1 MARTAAT
8 SAWPTRG
15 PAWRLTWPSGTEISQ
30 SRLGSTRAE
39 EATVEPERKS
49 RRPTSLRH
57 SSQTCSMAPS
67 TVGENWRPTPEARFL
82 PLAMPIS
89 SIVTVR
95 PSLRPSASAMMPGA
109 RPRGCW
115 PRSQRATDVLS

>member
-1 MARTAAT
+1 MDRTAAT
-8 SAWPTRG
+8 SDWPTRG
-15 PAWRLTWPSGTEISQ
+15 PACRATWASGAEISQ
-30 SRLGSTRAE
+30 SRLGSTSADA
-39 EATVEPERKS
+39 ATEEPERKS

-95 PSLRPSASAMMPGA
+95 PSLRPRASAMIAGA